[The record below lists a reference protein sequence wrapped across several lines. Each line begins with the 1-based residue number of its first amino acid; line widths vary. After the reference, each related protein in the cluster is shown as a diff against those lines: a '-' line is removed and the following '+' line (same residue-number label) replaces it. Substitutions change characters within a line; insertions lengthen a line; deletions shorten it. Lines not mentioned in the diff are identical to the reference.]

1 MLPNSK
7 NLLDC
12 EPRTSQ
18 PNGWFDLDDWV
29 GPDRPSRRAD
39 IAKIEGILA
48 NSGDYSLERAQ
59 GPTAYWGIALDDGIR
74 AYQRRNG
81 LAVDGVLR
89 PGGPTIEHMRRA
101 LGGVLDGYDPP
112 TPDEIDAHH
121 NIVGADN
128 SGTIEWRGTG
138 ATLATPVPSAE
149 ALAALGIDTA
159 PRQPPGTKVA
169 GLWAMQPLPQPPA
182 NFTAPSLPAPSLLA
196 PLPGRRFPI
205 PARPGIVPG
214 SPPPLI
220 PPPANDGGK
229 PVIHPPPRF
238 PNHTGHPAPPREGGT
253 TETFPAELNEQE
265 TKLVNEIIEG
275 ILPSVFE
282 IKTADGRFDNRGKK
296 STVEANSE
304 VAKYLKEWFANS
316 PLIKVY
322 EHFRGTNFE
331 GRREKYLPEMVIES
345 LTRKIRR
352 ADVTYK
358 YTGNDGR
365 QRYFHANTVSTDS
378 KGGPTKAELEAGR
391 DIASAEETGGV
402 ALPPKPNP
410 GETMEAY
417 IDRVRPIL
425 DESLDKLAEDIVR
438 RMRE

>member
-1 MLPNSK
+1 MRPN

-12 EPRTSQ
+12 DPKTGRST
-18 PNGWFDLDDWV
+18 GWFDLDDWV
-29 GPDRPSRRAD
+29 GPDRPSHRAD

-89 PGGPTIEHMRRA
+89 PGGPTIEHMRQA
-101 LGGVLDGYDPP
+101 YGAVLDAYDPP

-121 NIVGADN
+121 DVVGADN
-128 SGTIEWRGTG
+128 PGTIEWRG
-138 ATLATPVPSAE
+138 ASASLATPAPSAD
-149 ALAALGIDTA
+149 ALAALGIHA
-159 PRQPPGTKVA
+159 PQHQPPGTKIA
-169 GLWAMQPLPQPPA
+169 GPWTMQPLPIPPA
-182 NFTAPSLPAPSLLA
+182 NMPPPSLLA

-205 PARPGIVPG
+205 PPRPAIFPG
-214 SPPPLI
+214 SPPPLV
-220 PPPANDGGK
+220 PPPANDTGK
-229 PVIHPPPRF
+229 PVIHPPPKV
-238 PNHTGHPAPPREGGT
+238 PTHTGQPAPPPEGGT
-253 TETFPAELNEQE
+253 TEKFPAELDAGE
-265 TKLVNEIIEG
+265 TKLINEIIEG
-275 ILPSVFE
+275 ILPSVLE
-282 IKTADGRFDNRGKK
+282 IRTADGRFDNRGKK

-331 GRREKYLPEMVIES
+331 GRREKYLPEMTIES

-358 YTGNDGR
+358 YTGKDGR

-378 KGGPTKAELEAGR
+378 KGDPTKAELEAGR
-391 DIASAEETGGV
+391 DIASAEDTGGV